1 MKTREGFVLKKVA
14 DSFVIVP
21 TGKNTVDF
29 TAMITINE
37 TGAFIWDLL
46 KSDVDIDFVAG
57 KMCDE
62 YGIDID
68 TAKADAL
75 EFIAILEQNNVL
87 ESWNV

>member
-1 MKTREGFVLKKVA
+1 MKIRDGFVLKKVA

-37 TGAFIWDLL
+37 TGAFIWNLL
-46 KSDVDIDFVAG
+46 ESDVDIEFVAK

-62 YGIDID
+62 YDIDIE

-75 EFIAILEQNNVL
+75 EFIDILIQNNVL
-87 ESWNV
+87 EK